1 MTQARILVVDS
12 KPSTRAKVQSALAGV
27 PVQVLSAVRLSEVE
41 AHLLDGP
48 ISVFFCA
55 ATLPDESGYTLAKQ
69 IRGLCPDASIF
80 LMAGGFEVYD
90 AARATE
96 AGVTARLPLPLSDAG
111 VLACLEA
118 ALGPLSAVAS
128 GAASVA
134 PPSPLGG
141 EERWAQ
147 FVPGDIDVSSSETQ
161 DLSELRPAL
170 EALVVELLPEVVE
183 GVVRHTLDRSSTLR
197 DLVAAVVEEA
207 VREQLPTIATRIALE
222 TKKKGSNG
230 APPA

>member
-12 KPSTRAKVQSALAGV
+12 KPSTRAKVQSALTGV
-27 PVQVLSAVRLSEVE
+27 PVEVLSAVRLTEIE
-41 AHLLDGP
+41 AFLLDGP

-90 AARATE
+90 AVRAAD

-118 ALGPLSAVAS
+118 ALGPVSAVRS

-134 PPSPLGG
+134 PPPPLGP
-141 EERWAQ
+141 EERWAR
-147 FVPGDIDVSSSETQ
+147 FVPGDLDGSEPE
-161 DLSELRPAL
+161 DLDTANLRPAL

-197 DLVAAVVEEA
+197 DLVASAVEDA
-207 VREQLPTIATRIALE
+207 VREQLPSIASRVADE
-222 TKKKGSNG
+222 VKKKGSNG